1 MSSHHLKR
9 LAMPR
14 SWPLPRKTTVWVT
27 RPTPGAHSLE
37 HCMPLTL
44 VVRDMLGLAKTAREV
59 RHILH
64 NELAKVDGRVV
75 KDTRRGV
82 GIMDVLTL
90 GEENYRCVLDHNGRL
105 RYRPISAKEAGW
117 KVCRIEGKTTIK
129 GGKTQL
135 NLHDGRN
142 LIVEDPKEYNTG
154 DSLKL
159 ICPTKKSSSTFASQK
174 ALAAISSAVR
184 TWAPLQKSLNTS
196 RSVPACPMKFSS
208 AHSVLLF
215 AMSSLSVTPAF
226 LSRRWLNER
235 YCQPNEPI
243 ARGQS
248 LREHRR
254 R

>member
-1 MSSHHLKR
+1 MSSQHLKR

-44 VVRDMLGLAKTAREV
+44 VVRDMLGLAKSAREV
-59 RHILH
+59 RYILH

-75 KDTRRGV
+75 KDTRRGI

-90 GEENYRCVLDHNGRL
+90 GEDNYRCILDHNGRL

-117 KVCRIEGKTTIK
+117 KICRIEGKTTIK

-142 LIVEDPKEYNTG
+142 IIVEDPKEYNTG

-159 ICPTKKSSSTFASQK
+159 NLPDQKILEHIRFGEGTRCYLIGGAHVGSTAEVSEYVEKRSS
-174 ALAAISSAVR
+174 
-184 TWAPLQKSLNTS
+184 
-196 RSVPACPMKFSS
+196 M
-208 AHSVLLF
+208 
-215 AMSSLSVTPAF
+215 
-226 LSRRWLNER
+226 
-235 YCQPNEPI
+235 PNEVQFGDFGTVVRNVF
-243 ARGQS
+243 AVGDAS
-248 LREHRR
+248 LPLTEVDE
-254 R
+254 

>member
-1 MSSHHLKR
+1 MSSQHLKR

-44 VVRDMLGLAKTAREV
+44 VVRDMLGLAKNAREV
-59 RHILH
+59 RYILH

-75 KDTRRGV
+75 KDTRRGI

-90 GEENYRCVLDHNGRL
+90 GEDNYRCILDHNGRL

-117 KVCRIEGKTTIK
+117 KICRIEGKTTIK

-142 LIVEDPKEYNTG
+142 IIVEDPKEYNTG

-159 ICPTKKSSSTFASQK
+159 NLPDQKILEHIRFGEGTRCYLIGGAHVGSTAEVSEYVEKRSS
-174 ALAAISSAVR
+174 
-184 TWAPLQKSLNTS
+184 
-196 RSVPACPMKFSS
+196 M
-208 AHSVLLF
+208 
-215 AMSSLSVTPAF
+215 
-226 LSRRWLNER
+226 
-235 YCQPNEPI
+235 PNEVQFGDFGTVVRNVF
-243 ARGQS
+243 AVGDAS
-248 LREHRR
+248 LPLTEVAE
-254 R
+254 

>member
-1 MSSHHLKR
+1 
-9 LAMPR
+9 
-14 SWPLPRKTTVWVT
+14 
-27 RPTPGAHSLE
+27 
-37 HCMPLTL
+37 MPLTL
-44 VVRDMLGLAKTAREV
+44 VVRDMLGLAKSAREV

-90 GEENYRCVLDHNGRL
+90 GEDNYRCILDHNGRL

-142 LIVEDPKEYNTG
+142 IIVDDPKEYNTG

-159 ICPTKKSSSTFASQK
+159 NLPDQKVLEHIRFGEGTRCYLIGGAHVGSTAEVSEYVEKRSS
-174 ALAAISSAVR
+174 
-184 TWAPLQKSLNTS
+184 
-196 RSVPACPMKFSS
+196 M
-208 AHSVLLF
+208 
-215 AMSSLSVTPAF
+215 
-226 LSRRWLNER
+226 
-235 YCQPNEPI
+235 PNEVQFGDFGTVVRNVF
-243 ARGQS
+243 AVGDAS
-248 LREHRR
+248 LPLTEVAE
-254 R
+254 